1 MRGGS
6 GHDPRSR
13 GQLGA
18 CARNRSIRRV
28 NRPLLITACD
38 EVLLHFVTPF
48 HGWAGEAHD
57 IDFELERHD
66 FFNSLRYR
74 ACGSPVEREK
84 GWAIFNQFFTDEMHR
99 QPLVPDAAE
108 TLTAIAAHA
117 DVVVRSEEHTS
128 ELQSL
133 MRISYAVFCLKTKK

>member
-1 MRGGS
+1 MTDGY
-6 GHDPRSR
+6 
-13 GQLGA
+13 
-18 CARNRSIRRV
+18 
-28 NRPLLITACD
+28 

-48 HGWAGEAHD
+48 HGWAGEAND
-57 IDFELERHD
+57 IDVELERHD

-117 DVVVRSEEHTS
+117 DVVVLTNLPHDYQLLRTRSEEHTS

-133 MRISYAVFCLKTKK
+133 MRISYAVFCLKKKKQN